1 MAQTLRGRFAP
12 SPTGLAHLGNAWSFL
27 LAWLAARQAGGEI
40 LLRMEDLDLERC
52 SPVYMQLLMSDMR
65 WLGLDWDEGPTP
77 ERELAAYHQSN
88 RFPLYEEALQMLVS
102 RGLAYP
108 CFCSRKDVRSMAS
121 APHVG
126 DAGAAYPGTC
136 RGLHP
141 AEAARRIAKGERFSW
156 RFRSTDRVYRFADGL
171 YGLQERALADCGG
184 DFSLRRSDGVFS
196 YQLAVSVDD
205 ALMGVTQVVRGRD
218 ILPSTPRQLAL
229 LDALGL
235 EAPSYVHIPLLLDAE
250 GDTVLP
256 TLRIYVRENY
266 NCDVYEL
273 AYDRYLE
280 QPFQSLNEF
289 TKGAG
294 LPKSGGL
301 GYEGIYTKPSDN
313 RDYPAFSLPAT
324 LIRDIYRVVCTLAVA
339 TL

>member
-250 GDTVLP
+250 GERLAKRHASLS
-256 TLRIYVRENY
+256 LRSLRDLGVSPWR
-266 NCDVYEL
+266 VVGLL
-273 AYDRYLE
+273 ARA
-280 QPFQSLNEF
+280 
-289 TKGAG
+289 AG
-294 LPKSGGL
+294 LCDRLEEVHPRDLVHSFQISTMPPADYKL
-301 GYEGIYTKPSDN
+301 SDN
-313 RDYPAFSLPAT
+313 DMAWLTGRGEE
-324 LIRDIYRVVCTLAVA
+324 RGKHH
-339 TL
+339 